1 MKEAYSKPVVEI
13 QQFQVT
19 DVITTSVEIVDGE
32 SD

>member
-19 DVITTSVEIVDGE
+19 DVITTSVEVVDGE

>member
-1 MKEAYSKPVVEI
+1 MKEAYSKPVVEV